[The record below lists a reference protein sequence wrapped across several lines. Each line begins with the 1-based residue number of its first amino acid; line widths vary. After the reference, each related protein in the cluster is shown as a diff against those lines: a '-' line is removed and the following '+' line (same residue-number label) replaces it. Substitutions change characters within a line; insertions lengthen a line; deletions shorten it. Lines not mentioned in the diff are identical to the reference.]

1 MEEFKEVKAEIERI
15 RHHQDLQKKVN
26 EENTKILIEIKTALV
41 GSDMNDNKGIVS
53 QNKETN
59 LRLEDLEEFKGEVSV
74 YVKQA
79 KFVIGA
85 LAVVLISIFVK
96 LFNLKT

>member
-1 MEEFKEVKAEIERI
+1 MEELKKVTSEIERI

-26 EENTKILIEIKTALV
+26 EDNTKILIEIKTALV
-41 GSDMNDNKGIVS
+41 GSEMNDNKGIVS
-53 QNKETN
+53 QNRETN

-85 LAVVLISIFVK
+85 LAIALISIFVK
-96 LFNLKT
+96 LFNLK